1 MTKIIHT
8 YQENGNF
15 RAKQDSQNG
24 TSLRKRPIFAMV
36 SAIAKRCRERKNFTI
51 CDVKRGAGCRTR
63 TSAQEDNWWDKYYIN
78 FADRVSIMS
87 QYPLG
92 IVHGMFFDRFSHD
105 DVEEPFLSSLFV
117 KLFPNYGLIITIS
130 VRTALSRLYSFPD
143 KHM

>member
-78 FADRVSIMS
+78 FADRGVRGSEINK
-87 QYPLG
+87 
-92 IVHGMFFDRFSHD
+92 IW
-105 DVEEPFLSSLFV
+105 LSSYMEAPTQN
-117 KLFPNYGLIITIS
+117 KS
-130 VRTALSRLYSFPD
+130 VVFDSTKASEML
-143 KHM
+143 